1 MNKKNKYYMI
11 LFIILI
17 TSCSTTQYP
26 MAKVENKAFGELYN
40 EVRKALGQKNVYE
53 LDSSMFIY
61 DTFEIKSVKHY
72 KNGYYY
78 IGAKKNDDIFPILSF
93 VNIINTDTTRESKII
108 QEGDVCVLQLMPLFD
123 EDRLPGS
130 EMVHI
135 IYVNHFTEVQIS
147 RAFMLSLNVYMSPDV
162 IGKYYYE

>member
-1 MNKKNKYYMI
+1 MI

-93 VNIINTDTTRESKII
+93 ENIINNDTTRESKII

-130 EMVHI
+130 
-135 IYVNHFTEVQIS
+135 
-147 RAFMLSLNVYMSPDV
+147 
-162 IGKYYYE
+162 